1 MKRKILLLILALLA
15 VSFTVAAC
23 KEKTLYTVTFE
34 TNGGS
39 PVASQT
45 LEPGADIVV
54 PGDPVKENFKFAGWY
69 SDEKFSSEYRFG
81 KMPSSDL
88 TLYALWT
95 GEKTSTIRFP

>member
-54 PGDPVKENFKFAGWY
+54 PGDPVK
-69 SDEKFSSEYRFG
+69 
-81 KMPSSDL
+81 
-88 TLYALWT
+88 
-95 GEKTSTIRFP
+95 